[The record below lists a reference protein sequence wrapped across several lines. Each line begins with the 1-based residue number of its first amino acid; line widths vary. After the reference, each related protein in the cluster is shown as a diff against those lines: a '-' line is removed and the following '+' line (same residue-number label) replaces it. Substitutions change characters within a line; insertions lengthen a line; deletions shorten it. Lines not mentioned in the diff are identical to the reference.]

1 MADEL
6 SRLQPVPGSTRPRKR
21 IGRGEGSGWGKTS
34 GRGQKG
40 QGSRSSGNVR
50 PGFEGGQ
57 MPLARRLPKRGFT
70 NVFAKDYTVI
80 NVGQLEGRFEAGS
93 EIDAG
98 LLKEMRVISRIGV
111 DGLKVLGGGDLNTAL
126 TIKAAKFSRSA
137 RAKIEAAGGSAEA
150 V

>member
-1 MADEL
+1 
-6 SRLQPVPGSTRPRKR
+6 
-21 IGRGEGSGWGKTS
+21 
-34 GRGQKG
+34 
-40 QGSRSSGNVR
+40 
-50 PGFEGGQ
+50 